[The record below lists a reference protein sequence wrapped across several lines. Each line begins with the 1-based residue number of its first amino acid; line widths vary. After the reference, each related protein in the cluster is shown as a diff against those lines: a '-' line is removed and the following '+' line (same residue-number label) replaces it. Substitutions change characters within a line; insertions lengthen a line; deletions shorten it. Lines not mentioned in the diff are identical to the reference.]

1 MHDPEEINLSNVEK
15 KKRSSAK
22 QLRCFEDVVI
32 MEVQNIS
39 VLCIVTCGCNDE
51 WDPIK

>member
-32 MEVQNIS
+32 MEKRIS
-39 VLCIVTCGCNDE
+39 QRAVMTKPRVVGCD
-51 WDPIK
+51 DRV